1 MIPKQV
7 AHSSHS
13 LRFVI
18 ERLKIPSK
26 KNRLGK
32 KIWNKLNRVK
42 FTINCPQRVFINLL
56 EKRKGATIQINN
68 KFFS

>member
-1 MIPKQV
+1 M
-7 AHSSHS
+7 
-13 LRFVI
+13 
-18 ERLKIPSK
+18 ERLKILSK
-26 KNRLGK
+26 KNRLGKK